1 MCLYLSWIDLV
12 CTCLWRLTIYMLTQ
26 MKMKPFQKLYLKHQ
40 HDITSPLCVILC
52 HDLLNNQK
60 PQAMS
65 KIIYHKL
72 KGMLW
77 PKNTQNL
84 GLFPVSKLTKIASLT
99 SKQTTL
105 QSFITGLLYL
115 FDKPP
120 WLLLKFW
127 TLRVGAYSRL
137 GTYYIF
143 TIFSK
148 RSMFI
153 LQQNNKING
162 NKTRRRNKEGFCK
175 ILWRKVRL

>member
-1 MCLYLSWIDLV
+1 
-12 CTCLWRLTIYMLTQ
+12 MLTQ
-26 MKMKPFQKLYLKHQ
+26 MKVKPFQKLYLKHQ
-40 HDITSPLCVILC
+40 HDITSPVCVILC

-72 KGMLW
+72 KARHALTQ
-77 PKNTQNL
+77 KHTQNL

-115 FDKPP
+115 FHKPP
-120 WLLLKFW
+120 WALLKFW

-148 RSMFI
+148 RSM
-153 LQQNNKING
+153 
-162 NKTRRRNKEGFCK
+162 
-175 ILWRKVRL
+175 